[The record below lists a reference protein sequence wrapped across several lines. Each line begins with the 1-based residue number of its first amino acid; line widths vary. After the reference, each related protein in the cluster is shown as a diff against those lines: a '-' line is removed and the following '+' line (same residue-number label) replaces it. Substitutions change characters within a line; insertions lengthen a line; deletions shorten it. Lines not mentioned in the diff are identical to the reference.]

1 MFALFSQSDARNFF
15 IYIIIRESMSICV
28 DYLCRITWGFRE
40 KGVKPLNSPRKYT
53 LEKTKNHVYEVEKER
68 NHLINNNKKSEKVE
82 KFQA

>member
-1 MFALFSQSDARNFF
+1 MQNNLGIQ
-15 IYIIIRESMSICV
+15 REGGQTSLA
-28 DYLCRITWGFRE
+28 Y
-40 KGVKPLNSPRKYT
+40 SPRKYT